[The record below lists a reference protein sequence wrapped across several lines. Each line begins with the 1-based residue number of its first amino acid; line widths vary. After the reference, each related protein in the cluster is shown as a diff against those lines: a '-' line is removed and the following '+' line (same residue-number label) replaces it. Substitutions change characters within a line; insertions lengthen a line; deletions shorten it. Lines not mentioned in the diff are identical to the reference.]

1 MHGDRGLVMI
11 DFEGDTSRPAS
22 ERRLRRSPLYD
33 VAAMVRSFHDVAL
46 GRLREADVGGSL
58 RPEDAEA
65 LDAWARHWYLW
76 VSAAFLRGYRETT
89 GGAAFLPADDDEWA
103 CLLDTFLIQRILE
116 DLYAD
121 LRDNPD
127 RIASS
132 LRGLRELL
140 GQ

>member
-1 MHGDRGLVMI
+1 
-11 DFEGDTSRPAS
+11 
-22 ERRLRRSPLYD
+22 
-33 VAAMVRSFHDVAL
+33 
-46 GRLREADVGGSL
+46 
-58 RPEDAEA
+58 
-65 LDAWARHWYLW
+65 
-76 VSAAFLRGYRETT
+76 
-89 GGAAFLPADDDEWA
+89 
-103 CLLDTFLIQRILE
+103 LLDTFLIQRILE